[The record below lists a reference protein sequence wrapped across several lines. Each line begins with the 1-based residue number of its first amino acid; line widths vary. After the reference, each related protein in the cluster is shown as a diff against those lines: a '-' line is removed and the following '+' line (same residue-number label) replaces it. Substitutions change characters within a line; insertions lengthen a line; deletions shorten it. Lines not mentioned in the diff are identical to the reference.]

1 MYRHQFSYRLQ
12 HFFVCHNRRIASHRV
27 FQNLAVRGKTSVDWF
42 FGFKLHLVVN
52 ELGELLKVYVTPGN
66 VDDRQPVPHLLSS
79 LWGKVFADR
88 GYISQLLTE
97 QLRQEKGPIVLCQT
111 SKEYEKSINATS

>member
-1 MYRHQFSYRLQ
+1 M
-12 HFFVCHNRRIASHRV
+12 
-27 FQNLAVRGKTSVDWF
+27 
-42 FGFKLHLVVN
+42 VVN